1 LPEEQASF
9 HGRAGID
16 PWPSSSRGLP
26 LELYGYAPARAWEV
40 VVLPITC
47 RPRGGAV
54 ECVAK
59 IFPNLLKKVL
69 DKDDLL
75 WYLSKY

>member
-1 LPEEQASF
+1 MNSKPCPSVQFYRLAEEILHLCGTAEIQ
-9 HGRAGID
+9 
-16 PWPSSSRGLP
+16 GL
-26 LELYGYAPARAWEV
+26 ETVKR
-40 VVLPITC
+40 T
-47 RPRGGAV
+47 RGGAV

>member
-1 LPEEQASF
+1 VKN
-9 HGRAGID
+9 
-16 PWPSSSRGLP
+16 RGTLP
-26 LELYGYAPARAWEV
+26 LAIFIQRAQPESCGYAPARAWEV
-40 VVLPITC
+40 VILPITY
-47 RPRGGAV
+47 RPRGGAL